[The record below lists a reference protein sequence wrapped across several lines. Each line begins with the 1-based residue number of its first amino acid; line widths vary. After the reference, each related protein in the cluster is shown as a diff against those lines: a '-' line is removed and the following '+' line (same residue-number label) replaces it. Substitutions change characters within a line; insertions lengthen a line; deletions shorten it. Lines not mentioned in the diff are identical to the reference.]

1 MIYYLSIVETD
12 KVIHTMETDIV
23 TLVVEIE
30 SFGMS
35 FDEFDKETGS
45 PDGLQ
50 PKQADLNCV
59 HALNKLYLHETRVVL
74 GGRSIQKLVF
84 IKIVLFYNVD
94 VHVLELAMQTQVE
107 ITSVSTSYKQT

>member
-1 MIYYLSIVETD
+1 MIDYLSIVDTD

-45 PDGLQ
+45 PDSR
-50 PKQADLNCV
+50 K
-59 HALNKLYLHETRVVL
+59 
-74 GGRSIQKLVF
+74 SIQKLSVHL
-84 IKIVLFYNVD
+84 KLFQFQIVD
-94 VHVLELAMQTQVE
+94 VHVIE
-107 ITSVSTSYKQT
+107 